1 LQNTQQNEF
10 ELNLV
15 KKISVNQTSV
25 DKLASSLGLY
35 VSQVAPKQL
44 KAVYYTAQ
52 AGNQIQ

>member
-1 LQNTQQNEF
+1 
-10 ELNLV
+10 
-15 KKISVNQTSV
+15 
-25 DKLASSLGLY
+25 LY

>member
-1 LQNTQQNEF
+1 
-10 ELNLV
+10 V
-15 KKISVNQTSV
+15 KKLSVNQTSV
-25 DKLASSLGLY
+25 DKLASSIGVY